1 MESLKEAMTRMPHL
15 QLVWN
20 GYDVAICRSNDML
33 SVWVKV
39 VMKRQEMVFY
49 VINYDS
55 SLKPYASYLMEGE
68 SPHKDAFYGDPKN
81 LPENLQSCEKDLIDF
96 ILEQDWEKQLDDFD
110 GWTKERKKS

>member
-1 MESLKEAMTRMPHL
+1 VESLKEAMTRMPHL